1 MFIGHYGISFA
12 AKRADQRI
20 PLWILFLATQLVDIF
35 WALLV
40 LLGRE
45 RARIKPGLL
54 AASPLDLYYM
64 PYTHSLPSAFVWAGT
79 AALGYWLLRRW
90 FSLGGAAW
98 LVGLTV
104 GSHWLLDFI
113 AHRPDMP
120 LYGNY
125 HKVGLG
131 LWNSVAATLLAE
143 GGLLCG
149 GVFLYLRSSKPK
161 TASGRYGFALLALA
175 LLALQVANILGPPPP
190 SSRVVALTGLA
201 AYFILA
207 AIVYWLER
215 PETVKI

>member
-12 AKRADQRI
+12 AKSADQRI

-35 WALLV
+35 WAIFV

-64 PYTHSLPSAFVWAGT
+64 PYTHSLPSAFFWAG
-79 AALGYWLLRRW
+79 AAVLGYWLLRRW
-90 FSLGGAAW
+90 CNLSGAAW

-131 LWNSVAATLLAE
+131 LWNSVAARCWPKAACSVAGFSYTYARQSLKPPA
-143 GGLLCG
+143 
-149 GVFLYLRSSKPK
+149 GVTALRCLP
-161 TASGRYGFALLALA
+161 
-175 LLALQVANILGPPPP
+175 
-190 SSRVVALTGLA
+190 
-201 AYFILA
+201 
-207 AIVYWLER
+207 WLFWR
-215 PETVKI
+215 FKSPTS